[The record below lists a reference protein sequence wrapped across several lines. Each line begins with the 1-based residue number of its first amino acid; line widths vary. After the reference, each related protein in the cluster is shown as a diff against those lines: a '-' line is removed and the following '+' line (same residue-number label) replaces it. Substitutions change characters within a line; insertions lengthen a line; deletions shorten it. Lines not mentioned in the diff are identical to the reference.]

1 MRHST
6 IDLTMNVYT
15 DPKLL
20 DVYGALDS
28 LPSLDLDTSPS
39 TERQTMRAT
48 GTDDRDAVADS
59 RHSVTTFARVCT
71 KLWQTGAIDVV
82 CCHLIG

>member
-6 IDLTMNVYT
+6 IDLTMNTHT

-20 DVYGALDS
+20 GVHGALNS
-28 LPSLDLDTSPS
+28 LPSLDLNPTPS

-48 GTDDRDAVADS
+48 GTDDL
-59 RHSVTTFARVCT
+59 F
-71 KLWQTGAIDVV
+71 
-82 CCHLIG
+82 